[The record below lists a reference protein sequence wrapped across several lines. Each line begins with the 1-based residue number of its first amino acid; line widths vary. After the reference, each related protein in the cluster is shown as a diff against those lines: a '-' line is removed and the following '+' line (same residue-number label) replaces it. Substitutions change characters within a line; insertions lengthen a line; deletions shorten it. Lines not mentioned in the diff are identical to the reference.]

1 LLTDLFGFRICHLI
15 LKLRFLPIAS
25 VSQNRHH
32 EPSDGQQAAPP
43 SNHKTQSLAH
53 CPGIQS
59 SQTTIRALVAGGLPI
74 KLGTL
79 QQWERARSSPQVVTA
94 AVLERF
100 LLEHHE
106 MPLPQKAPAPVVL
119 RLKAWREAKHLSQA
133 EAVAA
138 LVSAGVPAKLQTL
151 QQWEKKAFPP
161 AITAA
166 ALERFLQE
174 YPGTDQHSAGR

>member
-1 LLTDLFGFRICHLI
+1 LGFAFAISFLNCDFYQLLVCRKIGIMNRLMASKPLHPVITK
-15 LKLRFLPIAS
+15 LKVWRTARVF
-25 VSQNRHH
+25 SQ
-32 EPSDGQQAAPP
+32 
-43 SNHKTQSLAH
+43 
-53 CPGIQS
+53 
-59 SQTTIRALVAGGLPI
+59 SQTIRALVAGGLPI

-94 AVLERF
+94 AALERF

-119 RLKAWREAKHLSQA
+119 RLKAWREAKNLSQA

-151 QQWEKKAFPP
+151 QQWESERRSPP
-161 AITAA
+161 AITTA